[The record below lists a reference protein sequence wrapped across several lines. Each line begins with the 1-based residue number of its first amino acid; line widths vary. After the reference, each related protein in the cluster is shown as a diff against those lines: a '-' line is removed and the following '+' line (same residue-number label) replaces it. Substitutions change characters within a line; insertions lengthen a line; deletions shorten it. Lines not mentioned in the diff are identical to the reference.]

1 MFLSDR
7 HTDQLFAQS
16 GDADDSAF
24 SEMKL
29 RAGLIKDLLA
39 IDFRAHIGGDAV
51 VELGLALDRFQ
62 ERMLSAQLQ
71 QPLFKHLLGVLA
83 LRLGDRDAAVVP
95 QFDLRGQRNGRREGD
110 RFASGDLNAG
120 LRHRI
125 EFFLFKRFGQRL
137 RNQPFRG
144 LFKDHV
150 RAERALDDA
159 AGRFALTKSGNPEA
173 LRQPPG
179 SLVERFL
186 DAGVIELDFEQHLRL
201 GDAFRGNFHR
211 STFMGQGLGHSCG

>member
-7 HTDQLFAQS
+7 HTDQLLAQS
-16 GDADDSAF
+16 GDANDSAF

-39 IDFRAHIGGDAV
+39 IDFRAHIGGDAVVELGLIDFRAHIGGDAV

-137 RNQPFRG
+137 RNQPLGR

-159 AGRFALTKSGNPEA
+159 ARALCPVEIRESGSAATAAGQPGRAIS
-173 LRQPPG
+173 
-179 SLVERFL
+179 
-186 DAGVIELDFEQHLRL
+186 
-201 GDAFRGNFHR
+201 
-211 STFMGQGLGHSCG
+211 